1 MELIQ
6 ELRDLD
12 DLKFTIWLEN
22 TNKLDQIYT
31 KEDLYWQQR
40 SKINWLLK
48 DDLNTKFFIP

>member
-31 KEDLYWQQR
+31 KEVLYCQQR
-40 SKINWLLK
+40 SKLIGY
-48 DDLNTKFFIP
+48 